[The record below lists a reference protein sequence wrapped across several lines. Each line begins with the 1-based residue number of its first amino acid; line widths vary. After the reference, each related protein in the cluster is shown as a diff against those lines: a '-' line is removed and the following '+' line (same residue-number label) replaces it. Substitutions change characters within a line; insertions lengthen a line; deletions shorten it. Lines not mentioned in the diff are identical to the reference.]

1 MCWKSTPPRRD
12 LSSRYVAGGEGSFWA
27 PFSGESPPWP
37 RWSQRTPPQSTAL
50 LESDV
55 TEPGAGKDKPK
66 SRGEKGGARVTVDGE
81 TMTVKEMQ
89 KKMGS
94 PGKEFFQSS
103 RSWAGPAGAHSNQN
117 HSITESNRATHQ

>member
-1 MCWKSTPPRRD
+1 M
-12 LSSRYVAGGEGSFWA
+12 
-27 PFSGESPPWP
+27 
-37 RWSQRTPPQSTAL
+37 
-50 LESDV
+50 ESDV